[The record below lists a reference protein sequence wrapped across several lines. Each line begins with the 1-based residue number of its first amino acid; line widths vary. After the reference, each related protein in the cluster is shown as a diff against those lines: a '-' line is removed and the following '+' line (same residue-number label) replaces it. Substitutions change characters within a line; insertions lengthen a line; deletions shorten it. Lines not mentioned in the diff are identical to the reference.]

1 MNPTPEEILAA
12 LSQQVF
18 SLMEQIA
25 TLRVVNKKQGD
36 RIAELEAKLKSELE
50 EK

>member
-1 MNPTPEEILAA
+1 MNPTPDEILAA

-18 SLMEQIA
+18 NLMEQVA

-36 RIAELEAKLKSELE
+36 RIAELEAKLPPEPKQD
-50 EK
+50 